1 MTNGRRNVRG
11 RRAPV
16 RRPLALL
23 LTHSGDFFTID
34 RVQAALRRL
43 GWDAVRFD
51 TDRFPLSCALAV
63 ERTRRGFEA
72 VLELPERSVRL
83 ADVRAAWLRRLWAP
97 TLPEAMD
104 PADRLACAEAC
115 QTALHDV
122 LAHLT
127 RCRWVNP
134 LEASMR
140 AESKVLQLSAA
151 HALGLD
157 VPDTTLTNSPAWVE
171 RLRARHA
178 RVVTKLL
185 VPLSYA
191 MQAERFFYT
200 SEVGA
205 SLEGLRFAPQLFQP
219 LLEKARELRVIV
231 VGREL
236 FTGAID
242 ASKTRR
248 GALDWRRLDSRD
260 RVPWTRATL
269 PAAVATRVQRLMKRL
284 GLVAGALDF
293 IVAPD
298 GRHWFLEVNPAGEWG
313 WLERD
318 LGYDISGAFARAMTR
333 GARTP

>member
-1 MTNGRRNVRG
+1 
-11 RRAPV
+11 
-16 RRPLALL
+16 LL

-63 ERTRRGFEA
+63 ERTTSGLEA

-83 ADVRAAWLRRLWAP
+83 RDVRAVWLRRLWAP
-97 TLPEAMD
+97 TLPDDMD
-104 PADRLACAEAC
+104 AADRHACAEAC
-115 QTALHDV
+115 HAALHDV

-157 VPDTTLTNSPAWVE
+157 MPETTITNSPAWVE
-171 RLRARHA
+171 RLRSRHP
-178 RVVTKLL
+178 RLVTKLL

-191 MQAERFFYT
+191 MQADRFFYT
-200 SEVGA
+200 SEVDRP
-205 SLEGLRFAPQLFQP
+205 LDGLRYAPQIFQP
-219 LLEKARELRVIV
+219 LVEKARELRVIV

-236 FTGAID
+236 FTAAID
-242 ASKTRR
+242 ASRTRR
-248 GALDWRRLDSRD
+248 GALDWRRLDSREH
-260 RVPWTRATL
+260 VPWTRATL
-269 PAAVATRVQRLMKRL
+269 PPAVARRVFRLMKRL

-318 LGYDISGAFARAMTR
+318 LGYDISGAFARALTR